1 MMKGVMLVNMGGP
14 ESPEELKRF
23 LSRMF
28 KDPAILP
35 YRKPLRHLLSF
46 IISRSRYKKSWKKYQ
61 LIGGTPLV
69 QSTYHTTRA
78 LQAVLGTTFAV
89 KYAFSYSSPDISNT
103 LHDFKKEGISEILAI
118 PLYPQSSF
126 TTTSS
131 VKADIKKVTDK
142 DPFFNIT
149 VQEEFYTHPDFVA
162 FWTFNIKKHIKEH
175 GIENPTLVFSAH
187 SIPEYYVLKG
197 DTYPTGIINS
207 AALIA
212 EKLGYHYEAAF
223 QSGMKRGTWIGPDV
237 REHLKTMAEEGI
249 DNLVLI
255 PISFVH
261 ENLETR
267 YDLDYELIPYA
278 KEVLGIKNIS
288 RVKLPEADLL
298 FVSMLA
304 DLVLKS

>member
-1 MMKGVMLVNMGGP
+1 MRGVLLVNMGGP
-14 ESPEELKRF
+14 ESPEELKKF

-28 KDPAILP
+28 RDPAILP
-35 YRKPLRHLLSF
+35 FSKPIRHLLAF
-46 IISRSRYKKSWKKYQ
+46 IISRSRYRKSWKKYE

-69 QSTYHTTRA
+69 KSTIKTTRA
-78 LQAVLGTTFAV
+78 LQSILGESFDV
-89 KYAFSYSSPDISNT
+89 KYAFSYSSPDIANA
-103 LHDFKKEGISEILAI
+103 LNVFKKEGISKIHVI

-142 DPFFNIT
+142 DPFFDLT
-149 VQEEFYTHPDFVA
+149 VQEEFYSHPDFIA
-162 FWTFNIKKHIKEH
+162 FWAFQIQKHLKEH
-175 GIENPTLVFSAH
+175 GIDHPTLVFSAH
-187 SIPEYYVLKG
+187 SIPESYVLKG

-212 EKLGYHYEAAF
+212 ENLGFHYEAAF
-223 QSGMKRGTWIGPDV
+223 QSGMKRGKWIGPDV
-237 REHLKTMAEEGI
+237 KEHLMTMKEEGI
-249 DNLVLI
+249 DDLVLI

-267 YDLDYELIPYA
+267 YDLDHELIPYA
-278 KEVLGIKNIS
+278 KKELGFKHVS
-288 RVKLPEADLL
+288 RVQLPEADLL
-298 FVSMLA
+298 FVNMLV

>member
-1 MMKGVMLVNMGGP
+1 MVNMGGP
-14 ESPEELKRF
+14 DSPGELKMF

-35 YRKPLRHLLSF
+35 YSKPVRHLLSY

-61 LIGGTPLV
+61 MIGGTPLV
-69 QSTYHTTRA
+69 RSTCHTARA
-78 LQAVLGTTFAV
+78 LQALLGTSYAV
-89 KYAFSYSSPDISNT
+89 KYAFSYSSPFIQDT
-103 LHDFKKEGISEILAI
+103 LYDFKSEGISEIIAI

-131 VKADIKKVTDK
+131 VKADIKKVADK
-142 DPFFNIT
+142 DPFFKIT
-149 VQEEFYTHPDFVA
+149 VQEEFYAHPDFVA
-162 FWTFNIKKHIKEH
+162 FWIFNIKKHLQEH

-223 QSGMKRGTWIGPDV
+223 QSGMKRGAWIGPDV
-237 REHLKTMAEEGI
+237 REHMKTMAEEGI
-249 DNLVLI
+249 DDLVI
-255 PISFVH
+255 VPISFVH
-261 ENLETR
+261 ENLETM
-267 YDLDYELIPYA
+267 YDLDHELIPYA

-298 FVSMLA
+298 FVSMLT